1 MSSTESVSK
10 LDARHPS
17 AGTPTVD
24 LARRLQTLPVCTA
37 MDILRDVTPSRMV
50 LRGIQPI
57 SSVPE
62 RTLAGPVRT
71 LRYLPVRHDAP
82 RSPAGPVSL
91 RTVDSLRPG
100 EILVLAAGGFDGGA
114 VFGDMMALGAL
125 SRGAAAVVA
134 DGAVRDVVGMDAVG
148 LPVFGRCT
156 YPVSGLSEVVAWDA
170 DIAVQCGGALVQP
183 GDWILADREAAVVVP
198 FSLVQRLDER
208 MDQFLDEDRF
218 CQRLIAERG
227 ATLQSVHP
235 LSPALRAHFERF
247 RRDGQI
253 PTSGDLEAAA

>member
-1 MSSTESVSK
+1 MICRSSSFPRNLVNSFQRESVVPSTTDRLSSQCVSEEEETMSSTESVSQ
-10 LDARHPS
+10 LDARLPS
-17 AGTPTVD
+17 AGTPAVD

-91 RTVDSLRPG
+91 RTVDSLKPG
-100 EILVLAAGGFDGGA
+100 EILVLAAGGFEGGA

-125 SRGAAAVVA
+125 SRGAAAVIA
-134 DGAVRDVVGMDAVG
+134 DGAVRD
-148 LPVFGRCT
+148 
-156 YPVSGLSEVVAWDA
+156 
-170 DIAVQCGGALVQP
+170 
-183 GDWILADREAAVVVP
+183 
-198 FSLVQRLDER
+198 
-208 MDQFLDEDRF
+208 
-218 CQRLIAERG
+218 
-227 ATLQSVHP
+227 
-235 LSPALRAHFERF
+235 
-247 RRDGQI
+247 
-253 PTSGDLEAAA
+253 